1 MNWIILKFIRYTSN
15 LFGFKVILYKSTRNS
30 VYFSGNSSL
39 IKRLKIDNLLARTSL
54 QNDDKRISKSN
65 KGNRVL

>member
-1 MNWIILKFIRYTSN
+1 MNWIILKFLKYTSN
-15 LFGFKVILYKSTRNS
+15 LFGFNVILYKSTRNS

-39 IKRLKIDNLLARTSL
+39 IKRLKVDNLLARTSL

-65 KGNRVL
+65 

>member
-1 MNWIILKFIRYTSN
+1 MNWILLKFLKYTSN
-15 LFGFKVILYKSTRNS
+15 FFGFKVILYKSTRNS
-30 VYFSGNSSL
+30 VYFVGNSSL
-39 IKRLKIDNLLARTSL
+39 IKRLKMDNFLAKTSL